1 MILTD
6 AGPLVA
12 LIDRGERSHAR
23 CVATLAT
30 VSLPMVTTWPVF
42 TEAMYLLGRGGWHAQ
57 DLLWQLPRR
66 GDLVFGALDGPW
78 LARVY
83 ALMEQ
88 YKDVPM
94 DLADATLLA
103 LAEQRGLQRVFT
115 LDSDFQMYRVRGWL
129 RFDVIPS

>member
-30 VSLPMVTTWPVF
+30 VSLPILTTWPVF
-42 TEAMYLLGRGGWHAQ
+42 AEAVYLLGRGGWRAQ
-57 DLLWQLPRR
+57 DLLWQLVRR
-66 GDLVFGALDGPW
+66 GDLEFGAVDGTW
-78 LARVY
+78 VERVQ

-88 YKDVPM
+88 YRDVPM
-94 DLADATLLA
+94 DLADATLVA
-103 LAEQRGLQRVFT
+103 LAEQRGISRIFT
-115 LDSDFQMYRVRGWL
+115 LDSDFHIYRIRDRRQL
-129 RFDVIPS
+129 ELLPS